1 LFTTNKLGHKRKVLN
16 LRSNI
21 KENILWDFFLH
32 ISLRRKEN
40 NSTPTTSF
48 LMLETKHENSKAT
61 FASSS
66 SKLSKIAKSISFLNY
81 RLMDKEEFN
90 ASFNNQ

>member
-1 LFTTNKLGHKRKVLN
+1 M
-16 LRSNI
+16 
-21 KENILWDFFLH
+21 KENIVWDFFLH
-32 ISLRRKEN
+32 ISLRRKKK

-48 LMLETKHENSKAT
+48 LMLKTKHENSKAT

-66 SKLSKIAKSISFLNY
+66 SKLSKVAKSISFLNFK
-81 RLMDKEEFN
+81 LMDKEEFN